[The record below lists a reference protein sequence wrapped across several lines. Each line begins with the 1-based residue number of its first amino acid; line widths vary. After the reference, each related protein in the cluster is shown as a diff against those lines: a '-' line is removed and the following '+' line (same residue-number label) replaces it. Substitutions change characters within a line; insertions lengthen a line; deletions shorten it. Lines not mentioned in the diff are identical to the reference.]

1 MLFRTVQI
9 LCLCNRFPT
18 RGNEKNFRMD

>member
-1 MLFRTVQI
+1 MLVRTVQI
-9 LCLCNRFPT
+9 LFLCNRFPT

>member
-1 MLFRTVQI
+1 MLVRTVQI
-9 LCLCNRFPT
+9 LFLCNSFPT